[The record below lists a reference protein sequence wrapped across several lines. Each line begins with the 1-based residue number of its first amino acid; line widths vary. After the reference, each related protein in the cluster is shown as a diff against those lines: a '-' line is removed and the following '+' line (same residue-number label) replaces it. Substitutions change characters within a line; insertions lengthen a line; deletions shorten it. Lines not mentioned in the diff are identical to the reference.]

1 MKPAIAKIV
10 RLEKR
15 HTNCLW
21 RRRIQSSYHVRRRT
35 TGNDGDLSGKPF
47 VGAAGRLLDASLIEA
62 GIDRKKVY
70 VTNVV

>member
-1 MKPAIAKIV
+1 MFVGEQP
-10 RLEKR
+10 
-15 HTNCLW
+15 
-21 RRRIQSSYHVRRRT
+21 
-35 TGNDGDLSGKPF
+35 GNDGDLSGKPL